1 MNIVGG
7 IILVLIVIAFFY
19 FAYRFT
25 VGCIKMQIEQAVD
38 KTAPLEV
45 EELQREKA
53 EIAILQA
60 MNSMTPYS
68 LNNYF

>member
-7 IILVLIVIAFFY
+7 IVGVLIVIAFFY

-38 KTAPLEV
+38 KTASPEV
-45 EELQREKA
+45 QEQQREKA
-53 EIAILQA
+53 EIAMLQA
-60 MNSMTPYS
+60 MNSMTTYS